1 MSSLIRNEL
10 GSASFARWSPSTP
23 SVPAPQP
30 IDPEIAA
37 RDHAIET
44 LERRLSDM
52 ERAHAEALK
61 RARSEARDAALQEAA
76 RDEARALALL
86 EANVKAAN
94 ARFSEALGD
103 LERLAPLLCETALA
117 SVFDAPDQ
125 HRGLVDAAL
134 ALELNRLA
142 RESVVSVAVSAVDFT
157 DEAHLKALADR
168 HPHVVIGADA
178 TLASG
183 VCHITLNMGGV
194 ELDIPAHWAALKE
207 TLHAMAEA
215 P

>member
-10 GSASFARWSPSTP
+10 GSTNFARWSPSP
-23 SVPAPQP
+23 ASVPAPQP

-37 RDHAIET
+37 RDHAIKT
-44 LERRLSDM
+44 LERRISDM
-52 ERAHAEALK
+52 ERAHAEAIK
-61 RARSEARDAALQEAA
+61 RARTEARDAALKEAA
-76 RDEARALALL
+76 RDEAQALALL
-86 EANVKAAN
+86 EANAKAAN
-94 ARFSEALGD
+94 ALFSKSLAD

-117 SVFDAPDQ
+117 SVFEAPDQ
-125 HRGLVDAAL
+125 YRALVEA
-134 ALELNRLA
+134 ALELQFKRLT
-142 RESVVSVAVSAVDFT
+142 RESVVKVTVSAVDFS

-168 HPHVVIGADA
+168 HPQVAIGADPA
-178 TLASG
+178 LGSG

-207 TLHAMAEA
+207 TLHAMADA

>member
-1 MSSLIRNEL
+1 M
-10 GSASFARWSPSTP
+10 
-23 SVPAPQP
+23 PAPQP

-44 LERRLSDM
+44 LERRLSDL

-61 RARSEARDAALQEAA
+61 RARSEARDAAFQEAA

-94 ARFSEALGD
+94 ARFSMALGD

-117 SVFDAPDQ
+117 SVFEAPDQ
-125 HRGLVDAAL
+125 HRALVDAAL
-134 ALELNRLA
+134 ATQLKRLT
-142 RESVVSVAVSAVDFT
+142 RESVVSVAVSAADFT
-157 DEAHLKALADR
+157 DQAELKALADR
-168 HPHVVIGADA
+168 HPQVVIGADA
-178 TLASG
+178 ALASG

-194 ELDIPAHWAALKE
+194 ELDIPAHWTELKR